1 MRILWCVLLVLFVTG
16 QVVNANN
23 KDSNEPNAV
32 RHPQADNPNDPNDPR
47 ELLQVKWDAIVS
59 VLKKKDIKQEAREKQ
74 INKIVDPIFDF
85 QLMGQLALGRK
96 HWPKLTEPQHEKFI
110 QLFTERLRFSYMKKV
125 MLYTDEQIL
134 FKDTVENKKRK
145 TINIPIELVSKDKKV
160 NMLYKLRK
168 MEKHWKIYDLEIQGV
183 SILLTYR
190 AQFDDILSNSTVKDL
205 LSQLEKPTEP

>member
-23 KDSNEPNAV
+23 KDSNEPN
-32 RHPQADNPNDPNDPR
+32 NPNDPNDPTK
-47 ELLQVKWDAIVS
+47 LLQVKWEAIVS
-59 VLKKKDIKQEAREKQ
+59 VLKKKDIEQEAREKQ

-96 HWPKLTEPQHEKFI
+96 HWPKLTEPQREKFI

-125 MLYTDEQIL
+125 VLYTDEQIL
-134 FKDTVENKKRK
+134 FKDKEENKKRK
-145 TINIPIELVSKDKKV
+145 TINISIELVSKDKKV

-168 MEKHWKIYDLEIQGV
+168 VEKRWKIYDVEIQGV

-190 AQFDDILSNSTVKDL
+190 AQFDDILSNGTVKEL
-205 LSQLEKPTEP
+205 FSQLEKPPEP

>member
-23 KDSNEPNAV
+23 KDSNEPN
-32 RHPQADNPNDPNDPR
+32 NPNDPNDPK
-47 ELLQVKWDAIVS
+47 ELLQVKWDAIVA
-59 VLKKKDIKQEAREKQ
+59 VLKKKDIEQEAKEKE

-96 HWPKLTEPQHEKFI
+96 HWPKLTEQQREKFL
-110 QLFTERLRFSYMKKV
+110 QLFTKRLKSSYLKKV
-125 MLYTDEQIL
+125 MLYTNEQIL
-134 FKDTVENKKRK
+134 FKDKEENEKRK
-145 TINIPIELVSKDKKV
+145 TIIIPIELVSKDKKV

-168 MEKHWKIYDLEIQGV
+168 AEKRWKIYDVEIQGV

-190 AQFDDILSNSTVKDL
+190 AQFDDILSNGTVKEL
-205 LSQLEKPTEP
+205 FSQLEKPPEP

>member
-1 MRILWCVLLVLFVTG
+1 MVMRILWCVLLVLFVTG

-23 KDSNEPNAV
+23 KDSNEPN
-32 RHPQADNPNDPNDPR
+32 NPNDPNDPTK
-47 ELLQVKWDAIVS
+47 LLQVKWEAIVS
-59 VLKKKDIKQEAREKQ
+59 VLKKKDIEQEAREKQ

-96 HWPKLTEPQHEKFI
+96 HWPKLTEPQREKFI

-125 MLYTDEQIL
+125 VLYTDEQIL
-134 FKDTVENKKRK
+134 FKDKEENKKRK
-145 TINIPIELVSKDKKV
+145 TINISIELVSKDKKV

-168 MEKHWKIYDLEIQGV
+168 VEKRWKIYDVEIQGV

-190 AQFDDILSNSTVKDL
+190 AQFDDILSNGTVKEL
-205 LSQLEKPTEP
+205 FSQLEKPPEP